1 VTVLFFHTARVQAQR
16 EEWQVMLA
24 EPLTEAQF
32 WDLLV
37 AHFPALGTLQG
48 KVRLAKNQRYLE
60 PGELIE
66 AEDEVAL
73 IPPVSGG

>member
-1 VTVLFFHTARVQAQR
+1 VTVLFFHTARVLARR
-16 EEWQVMLA
+16 EEWQVVLA
-24 EPLTEAQF
+24 ESLSEAQF

-37 AHFPALGTLQG
+37 AHFPDLRPLQG

-60 PGELIE
+60 PCELIE